1 MGTITM
7 SETVNEVKEEGMG
20 KGKAGGAG
28 LCSDSDGGKSK
39 RRRTRKQR
47 RAGTYYTWICNSS
60 TVYPP
65 SLPPRVF

>member
-1 MGTITM
+1 M
-7 SETVNEVKEEGMG
+7 SETVNEVKKERMV
-20 KGKAGGAG
+20 GAG

-39 RRRTRKQR
+39 KRRMRKQR

-65 SLPPRVF
+65 SLPARVF